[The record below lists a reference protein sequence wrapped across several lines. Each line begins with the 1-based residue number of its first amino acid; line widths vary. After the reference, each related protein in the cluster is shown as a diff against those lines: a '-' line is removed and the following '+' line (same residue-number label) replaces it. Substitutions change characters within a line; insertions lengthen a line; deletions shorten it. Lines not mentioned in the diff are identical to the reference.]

1 MWIKEQPV
9 GEDIFSQN
17 EGHVEK
23 KGINT
28 SEVRSS
34 DQMPFDSDC
43 NLHSCFV
50 FQGAA
55 QLTRG
60 NDYVSEQGNIDGGK
74 AAESGRCR

>member
-1 MWIKEQPV
+1 MVSDGLGPLVKRCH
-9 GEDIFSQN
+9 GFD
-17 EGHVEK
+17 G
-23 KGINT
+23 
-28 SEVRSS
+28 SS
-34 DQMPFDSDC
+34 WSRLQL
-43 NLHSCFV
+43 LHSCFV